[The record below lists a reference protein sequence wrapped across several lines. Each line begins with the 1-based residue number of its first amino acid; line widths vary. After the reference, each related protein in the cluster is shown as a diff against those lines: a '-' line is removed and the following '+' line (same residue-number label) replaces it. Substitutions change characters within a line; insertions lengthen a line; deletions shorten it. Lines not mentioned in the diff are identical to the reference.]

1 MVLWRQI
8 LIILLVAAYLRLSVS
23 LTHQNRGKET
33 LLESLFVHLEVLK
46 QGIHL
51 VTPLLNQDH

>member
-46 QGIHL
+46 QSIHL